1 MLASSFSIFSN
12 AAFLRRYVLMWRI
25 VILSMRLLNEMGD
38 DIPVS
43 GFSFE
48 DRIEGFLVV
57 VGLGTPC

>member
-1 MLASSFSIFSN
+1 
-12 AAFLRRYVLMWRI
+12 MWRI

>member
-12 AAFLRRYVLMWRI
+12 AAVLRRYVLMWRI

-48 DRIEGFLVV
+48 DRIEGKE
-57 VGLGTPC
+57 